1 MLGFDSFF
9 FNFVFPIFF
18 GFEMEKQ
25 KTKCFLFFLNGYD
38 QSRWQKNKK
47 TT

>member
-18 GFEMEKQ
+18 GFEMEK
-25 KTKCFLFFLNGYD
+25 T
-38 QSRWQKNKK
+38 KNKVLFVFFEWL
-47 TT
+47 